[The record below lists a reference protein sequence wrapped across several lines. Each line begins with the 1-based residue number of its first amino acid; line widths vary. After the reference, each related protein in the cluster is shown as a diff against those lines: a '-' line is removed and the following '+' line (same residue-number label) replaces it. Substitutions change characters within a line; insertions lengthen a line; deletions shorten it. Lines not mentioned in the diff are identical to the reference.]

1 MIKARDG
8 KNKPINFKYCDTM
21 GLEIERGLSAADF
34 GKILDGHVE
43 EGFEVG

>member
-1 MIKARDG
+1 
-8 KNKPINFKYCDTM
+8 M
-21 GLEIERGLSAADF
+21 GIEAEAEKGLSPADF